1 MLFKNGKKVLS
12 LLMVFVLSLA
22 LCSCGGTA
30 ADGKEP
36 ADTTDENEVVSSE
49 NIEITEAIL
58 ADLFKENVDCMVNVF
73 SISHLPY
80 DEETM
85 QDGHICKVSDER
97 FASYADFESYIRS
110 VYCAEEAERLL
121 NHYPYEDSPMYLDVD
136 GELYIDLNQAGAKG
150 YYVDWSNC
158 EITIDSADAEI
169 CEFTVK
175 GSIEEPAE
183 VPVKEDYFANGV
195 AVFEN
200 GNWVLEKM
208 IY

>member
-1 MLFKNGKKVLS
+1 MLFQNGKKILS
-12 LLMVFVLSLA
+12 LLMVSVLLFV
-22 LCSCGGTA
+22 LCSCGGNA
-30 ADGKEP
+30 ADGSEL
-36 ADTTDENEVVSSE
+36 ADTTSENEVISSD
-49 NIEITEAIL
+49 NSEITEEML
-58 ADLFKENVDCMVNVF
+58 SDLFKENVYCMVNVF

-85 QDGHICKVSDER
+85 QDGHICKVSDEK
-97 FASYADFESYIRS
+97 FASFADFESYIRS
-110 VYCAEEAERLL
+110 VYCEAEAERLL
-121 NHYPYEDSPMYLDVD
+121 YQYPYEDSPMYLNVD
-136 GELYIDLNQAGAKG
+136 GVLCIDLNQAGAKG

-158 EITIDSADAEI
+158 EITIDSVDAER

-183 VPVKEDYFANGV
+183 VPVQEDYFANGT